1 MKFLII
7 TKSRIGH
14 NTFKPDDPQAVFQAA
29 HAWNKARLEDGSID
43 CVYGF
48 VDGRGGAS
56 IVNADSHEH
65 LLRMIRSSPMYHYMD
80 YEIQALCDLE
90 LLWQLQIGA
99 ASAQSNK

>member
-1 MKFLII
+1 MKFLLI

-14 NTFKPDDPQAVFQAA
+14 NAFKPDDPQAVFQAA

-65 LLRMIRSSPMYHYMD
+65 LLRMIRSSPMYHYID
-80 YEIQALCDLE
+80 YEIRPLCDLE
-90 LLWQLQIGA
+90 LLWQLQIDA

>member
-1 MKFLII
+1 MKFLLI

-99 ASAQSNK
+99 AKAQSNK